1 MVKFLQI
8 LCILGSF
15 IWMIDDLSEDD
26 LSYSEIRSWYKENKN
41 QYISFY
47 PSEKDH
53 MPNQKYV
60 LQIILIRHGNP
71 IINTNGWFS
80 YKAAKAYIHTYD
92 TVGVKDFD
100 NSPVKLKTHEDVKIY
115 SSPLFR
121 AYDTSQK
128 IFGSDTEIE
137 VDSSFI
143 EFQRE
148 IVPLPLILPIKGWT
162 SLSRFFW
169 VIGLHSSDIP
179 NFKTEKSRAEQDANF
194 LDKAAR
200 ENKKVILVAHG
211 FLNKYIVRYLKRNG
225 WDHSYNGGND
235 YLAVQV
241 MTKIVSR

>member
-1 MVKFLQI
+1 LVQS
-8 LCILGSF
+8 GN
-15 IWMIDDLSEDD
+15 DQAYE
-26 LSYSEIRSWYKENKN
+26 EIRCWYKENKD

-47 PSEKDH
+47 PSENDH
-53 MPNQKYV
+53 TLNQKSV

-71 IINTNGWFS
+71 EINKNGWFS
-80 YKAAKAYIHTYD
+80 NKAARAYIKAYD
-92 TVGVKDFD
+92 TVGVNDIEKL
-100 NSPVKLKTHEDVKIY
+100 PVKLKTHQNVAIY
-115 SSPLFR
+115 SSPLNR

-128 IFGSDTEIE
+128 VFGQDMKIE

-148 IVPLPLILPIKGWT
+148 IIPLPLILPIKGWT

-179 NFKTEKSRAEQDANF
+179 SFKSEKSRAEQNAEF
-194 LDKAAR
+194 LDKVAR

-211 FLNKYIVRYLKRNG
+211 FLNKYIVRYLKKNG

-235 YLAVQV
+235 YLAVHV
-241 MTKIVSR
+241 MTQIVSQ